1 MHGRLRAL
9 CRSQFPGRCGSRLA
23 GQGARPRQVPSG
35 LLSRLLCLVAGVG
48 LVAAVGLA
56 AKANAADAQ
65 SLADRLLPLIA
76 GHRGEVAVAV
86 EHLPSGTRFL
96 HRADEPMPT
105 ASLIKL
111 PIMVEVYRQAAAGR
125 IDLDERL
132 TFREEDRTPGS
143 GILTP
148 HFSPGA
154 TLTLRDAVR
163 LMIAFSDNAATNL
176 VLGRIGLDSVN
187 QTMESLGLPNTRV
200 HALVFRPATSIAPE
214 RSRQFGLGSTTASEM
229 LSLLKRLQ
237 AGELVSREACE
248 AMREHLRHCQD
259 RRMGRLLPAGVKVA
273 HKTGSVAAVR
283 TDAGLIEAPSGTIA
297 LCVLTRNNEDQR
309 FSDDN
314 AAEVLTA
321 RIGRA
326 VYEFFQEE
334 RADRAAPS
342 PDTPQPLKVGAS
354 GPLVQALQR
363 TLNRQLQP
371 SPALAIDGDF
381 GPATEAAV
389 KVFQEAR
396 GLPVTGV
403 VDAATFRALGPLVFE
418 EIPAPAE
425 SPPADVGLLAPA
437 ESLDGPPLTTCK
449 AWAIADAATGRLVWG
464 HRPSQRLDMASTTK
478 IMTAWIVCQLAQQD
492 PEILQQTITFSERAD
507 QTPGSTSDLKAG
519 ETTTVGELLYG
530 LLLPSGNDA
539 AVALAEHFGPRFA
552 PADDVPA
559 PSEET
564 GSPGAPA
571 ANASAAKTPAA
582 AASDSLPPSDP
593 LRRFVAEMNRRAA
606 RLGLADTHYENPHG
620 LTARGHYSSA
630 RDLAQ
635 LAHVAMQSPLFRR
648 IVGTRHYETTV
659 HGPGGYERK
668 VTWRNTNRLLGIDG
682 YQGVKTGTTT
692 AAGACLVAWGQRE
705 GRELIVV
712 VLGATSADARY
723 VDARNLFRWAW
734 SQSGLQTSKQ

>member
-1 MHGRLRAL
+1 MNGRLHAL
-9 CRSQFPGRCGSRLA
+9 CRPLLFGKRGSR
-23 GQGARPRQVPSG
+23 GARGSLGPGPAACGLFVW
-35 LLSRLLCLVAGVG
+35 LLS
-48 LVAAVGLA
+48 LA
-56 AKANAADAQ
+56 AGTSAADPQ
-65 SLADRLLPLIA
+65 SLSDRLMPLIA

-86 EHLPSGTRFL
+86 EHLPSGTQFL

-125 IDLDERL
+125 VDLDERL

-176 VLGRIGLDSVN
+176 VLGRIGLAATN
-187 QTMESLGLPNTRV
+187 ETMETLGLANTRV
-200 HALVFRPATSIAPE
+200 HALVFRPASSIAPE
-214 RSRQFGLGSTTASEM
+214 RSRQFGLGSTTAAEM
-229 LSLLKRLQ
+229 LRLLKRLD

-248 AMREHLRHCQD
+248 AMREHLRQCQD
-259 RRMGRLLPAGVKVA
+259 RRMGRLLPSGVKVA

-283 TDAGLIEAPSGTIA
+283 TDAGLIEAPGGTIA

-314 AAEVLTA
+314 AAELLTA

-326 VYEFFQEE
+326 VYDFFEE
-334 RADRAAPS
+334 QRATREPALRAAPE
-342 PDTPQPLKVGAS
+342 PLKVGSS
-354 GPLVQALQR
+354 GRLVEALQR

-371 SPALAIDGDF
+371 SPDLTIDGDF

-389 KVFQEAR
+389 KAFQQAR

-403 VDAATFRALGPLVFE
+403 VDAATFRALGPLALE
-418 EIPAPAE
+418 DDPAPAE
-425 SPPADVGLLAPA
+425 TPPEEPGPLAPPEA
-437 ESLDGPPLTTCK
+437 LDGPPLTTCK
-449 AWAIADAATGRLVWG
+449 AWAIADAATGRLLWS
-464 HRPSQRLDMASTTK
+464 HQSSQRLDMASTTK
-478 IMTAWIVCQLAQQD
+478 IMTAWIVCQLAREN
-492 PEILQQTITFSERAD
+492 PSVLEETVTFSEAAD
-507 QTPGSTSDLKAG
+507 RTPGSTADLKAG
-519 ETTTVGELLYG
+519 ETTTVGTLLYG

-539 AVALAEHFGPRFA
+539 AVALAEHFGPRLA
-552 PADDVPA
+552 PAEQPPA
-559 PSEET
+559 APQPT
-564 GSPGAPA
+564 GAPHPA
-571 ANASAAKTPAA
+571 DANAPPGE
-582 AASDSLPPSDP
+582 AASDPV
-593 LRRFVAEMNRRAA
+593 RRFVAEMNRQAA

-630 RDLAQ
+630 GDLAK
-635 LAHVAMQSPLFRR
+635 LAHVAIQDPLLRR
-648 IVGTRHYETTV
+648 IVSTRQYQTTV
-659 HGPGGYERK
+659 RGMGGYERQ
-668 VTWRNTNRLLGIDG
+668 VTWRNTNRLLGIAG
-682 YQGVKTGTTT
+682 YHGVKTGTTN
-692 AAGACLVAWGQRE
+692 AAGACLVAWGRRE

-712 VLGATSADARY
+712 ILGATSGDARY

-734 SQSGLQTSKQ
+734 SQAESKASPP

>member
-1 MHGRLRAL
+1 MNARHGAMRWLWVAW
-9 CRSQFPGRCGSRLA
+9 C
-23 GQGARPRQVPSG
+23 PSG
-35 LLSRLLCLVAGVG
+35 RKRRQGDGLRWAAVG
-48 LVAAVGLA
+48 LVAGLVSLTVGLA
-56 AKANAADAQ
+56 AAAAQ
-65 SLADRLLPLIA
+65 TLSDRLLPLIA

-86 EHLPSGTRFL
+86 EHLPSGTRFV

-111 PIMVEVYRQAAAGR
+111 PIMVEVYRQAAEGR
-125 IDLDERL
+125 VDLDERL

-176 VLGRIGLDSVN
+176 VLGRIGLSATN
-187 QTMESLGLPNTRV
+187 QTMEALGLPNTRV
-200 HALVFRPATSIAPE
+200 HAFVFRPASSIAPE
-214 RSRQFGLGSTTASEM
+214 RSRQFGLGSTTAAEM
-229 LSLLKRLQ
+229 LQLLKRLD
-237 AGELVSREACE
+237 AGELVSREACA
-248 AMREHLRHCQD
+248 AMREHLRQCQD
-259 RRMGRLLPAGVKVA
+259 RRMGRLLPPGVKVA

-309 FSDDN
+309 FSEEN

-326 VYEFFQEE
+326 VYDFFEE
-334 RADRAAPS
+334 QRSARPAAPREV
-342 PDTPQPLKVGAS
+342 PDALRVGSS
-354 GPLVQALQR
+354 GWLVQALQR
-363 TLNRQLQP
+363 TLNRQLSP
-371 SPALAIDGDF
+371 SPALTVDGDF

-389 KVFQEAR
+389 KAFQQAR

-403 VDAATFRALGPLVFE
+403 VDAATFRALGPLAFE
-418 EIPAPAE
+418 DDPAPAE
-425 SPPADVGLLAPA
+425 APPAELAPLAPA

-449 AWAIADAATGRLVWG
+449 AWAIADAATGRLLWG
-464 HRPSQRLDMASTTK
+464 QQPSQRLDMASTTK
-478 IMTAWIVCQLAQQD
+478 IMTAWIVCQLAQAD
-492 PEILQQTITFSERAD
+492 AEILQQPITFSAAAD
-507 QTPGSTSDLKAG
+507 GTPGSTADLKAG
-519 ETTTVGELLYG
+519 ETTTVGDLLYG

-552 PADDVPA
+552 PAEEAKVDESANPAARPDAASA
-559 PSEET
+559 PS
-564 GSPGAPA
+564 APL
-571 ANASAAKTPAA
+571 
-582 AASDSLPPSDP
+582 SDAVQ
-593 LRRFVAEMNRRAA
+593 RFVAEMNRRAA
-606 RLGLADTHYENPHG
+606 QLGLADTHYANPHG

-630 RDLAQ
+630 GDLAQ
-635 LAHVAMQSPLFRR
+635 LAHVAMQDPLFRK
-648 IVGTRHYETTV
+648 VVSTRQHQTTV
-659 HGPGGYERK
+659 RGPGGYERQ

-682 YQGVKTGTTT
+682 YQGVKTGTTN
-692 AAGACLVAWGQRE
+692 AAGACLVAWGRRE

-712 VLGATSADARY
+712 VLGATSGDARY

-734 SQSGLQTSKQ
+734 SQTQPAASKP